1 MENVQNAMNFGR
13 NIVQSNK
20 RLFFILSI
28 AVGFFIL
35 VLIFTQ
41 MGNYRQSLKEFVLVD
56 NVHSGEQG
64 IKILNRFIPPS
75 RMGHATTYLVWLKV
89 NDYDYDITRAKHI
102 FHIGDREMNVTG
114 PGVWFSP
121 RANNILMKFT
131 LEEEALQPRFT
142 DGKIGKAKANQVCK
156 FPYRV
161 NDWTM
166 LDMVKPNSI
175 EKNAMIRSCEETVDS
190 NSKYG
195 YCATK
200 VNSNGFVD
208 PKNFGSCGKNT
219 MDVNQNTGLLN
230 YEMCD
235 VNNIPVNRWF
245 LLSISIEDES
255 VEIGIDG
262 RIVKTCALSARPI
275 YNKGDLYVTI
285 DGGFKGMLSSFRIFP
300 YTIPPAKL
308 QKLYRNGPDQLRDP
322 IEAGYRIA
330 NNIAGRIPSSLDP
343 RQISLNNLK
352 KTLNS
357 RLNELADKLGSDVD
371 ETSDEEVTKT
381 RRDMAATKAKL
392 AEVEEKLKKC
402 SQGKL

>member
-1 MENVQNAMNFGR
+1 MQNVQNAMNVGR

-20 RLFFILSI
+20 KVFYILSI
-28 AVGFFIL
+28 AMGFFVL

-41 MGNYRQSLKEFVLVD
+41 LGRYRKSLKEYVLVN

-64 IKILNRFIPPS
+64 VKILNRFIPKS
-75 RMGHATTYLVWLKV
+75 TKGYATTYVVWLKV

-102 FHIGDREMNVTG
+102 FHVGDRDMNITG

-121 RANNILMKFT
+121 RANNIIMKFS
-131 LEEEALQPRFT
+131 LEDENLQPRFT
-142 DGKIGKAKANQVCK
+142 DGKFGKAKANQVCK

-166 LDMVKPNSI
+166 LNMVKPSNI
-175 EKNAMIRSCEETVDS
+175 EKNAMIRSCEETADT

-195 YCATK
+195 YCATD
-200 VNSNGFVD
+200 VNSSGIVK
-208 PKNFGSCGKNT
+208 PKNFGSCGPNT
-219 MDVNQNTGLLN
+219 MDVNKNPGLLN

-245 LLSISIEDES
+245 LLSISIEEES

-262 RIVKTCALSARPI
+262 RLVKTCSLSSRPI
-275 YNKGDLYVTI
+275 YNQGDLYVSI

-300 YTIPPAKL
+300 YTIPPARL
-308 QKLYRNGPDQLRDP
+308 QKLYRNGPDQIRDP
-322 IEAGYRIA
+322 VEAGYRIA
-330 NNIAGRIPSSLDP
+330 QNIAGRIPKQLDP
-343 RQISLNNLK
+343 RQITLSNLK

-357 RLNELADKLGSDVD
+357 RLNQLADKIGSNLGD
-371 ETSDEEVTKT
+371 ENDKKKYKKT
-381 RRDMAATKAKL
+381 LKKL
-392 AEVEEKLKKC
+392 KEVEEELKRCRAK
-402 SQGKL
+402 STQ